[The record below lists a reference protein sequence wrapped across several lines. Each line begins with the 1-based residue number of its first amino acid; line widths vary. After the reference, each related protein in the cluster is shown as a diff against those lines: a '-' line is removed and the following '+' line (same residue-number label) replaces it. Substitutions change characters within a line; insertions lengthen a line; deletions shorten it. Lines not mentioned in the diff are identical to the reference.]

1 MKGGDRP
8 GRECCLAPAV
18 LRTAFPPPR
27 PQDKPRPSPRVDVRL
42 RTQRGRTSRWAW
54 TEPLTGGGKWACGF
68 KCLMKADSRPAV
80 DGQRGDRRQE
90 SSRSPRSLSRQAD
103 GGFTHIEEMGDR
115 RGWGGRDSR
124 ADDFGPGWAGDILT
138 QTSGLRPEAGERGL
152 M

>member
-1 MKGGDRP
+1 M
-8 GRECCLAPAV
+8 
-18 LRTAFPPPR
+18 
-27 PQDKPRPSPRVDVRL
+27 
-42 RTQRGRTSRWAW
+42 
-54 TEPLTGGGKWACGF
+54 
-68 KCLMKADSRPAV
+68 

-138 QTSGLRPEAGERGL
+138 QTSGLRLEAGERGL